1 MIRVP
6 SLLFAALLL
15 SSATAFAA
23 DTPDPNAKGEA
34 NLPSGSN
41 AGTPPTDNS
50 TDATAGKN
58 DSNANAAA
66 TTPGEE
72 NKGKPKVAPQ

>member
-34 NLPSGSN
+34 NLPY
-41 AGTPPTDNS
+41 
-50 TDATAGKN
+50 
-58 DSNANAAA
+58 
-66 TTPGEE
+66 
-72 NKGKPKVAPQ
+72 

>member
-23 DTPDPNAKGEA
+23 DTPDPNAK
-34 NLPSGSN
+34 P
-41 AGTPPTDNS
+41 
-50 TDATAGKN
+50 
-58 DSNANAAA
+58 
-66 TTPGEE
+66 
-72 NKGKPKVAPQ
+72 